1 MHLIVTVIKGFQ
13 VGADLQ
19 RLFQRHLQLHGD
31 ELGHAVHVLVGHAHH
46 AAHIAHGGAGGHRTK
61 GDDLGHSGRGG
72 HTFVDVVDDLLAAL
86 IVKSAPKSGT
96 KTRPGSEAFKM
107 RLLLSGWGRCR

>member
-46 AAHIAHGGAGGHRTK
+46 AAHIAHGGAGGHRTERH
-61 GDDLGHSGRGG
+61 DLGHMVAAILL
-72 HTFVDVVDDLLAAL
+72 VDVVNDLLTAL
-86 IVKSAPKSGT
+86 VAEVNVKVGH
-96 KTRPGSEAFKM
+96 
-107 RLLLSGWGRCR
+107 

>member
-61 GDDLGHSGRGG
+61 GDDLGHMVAAIL
-72 HTFVDVVDDLLAAL
+72 FVDVVDDLLAAL
-86 IVKSAPKSGT
+86 IAEVDVEVGH
-96 KTRPGSEAFKM
+96 
-107 RLLLSGWGRCR
+107 